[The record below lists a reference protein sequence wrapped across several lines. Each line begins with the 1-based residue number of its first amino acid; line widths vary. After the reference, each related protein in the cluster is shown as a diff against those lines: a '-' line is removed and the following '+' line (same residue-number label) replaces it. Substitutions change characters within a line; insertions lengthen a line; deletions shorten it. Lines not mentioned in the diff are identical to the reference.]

1 MDALARALQLDIR
14 ATDHL
19 HQLASATGGR
29 RPPPAAETVPSVLK
43 QLIDQ
48 FPMPTFMADRCQDVL
63 AANPCARLLSP
74 GFTPGENFLRWALLE
89 PAARELFVDWDEA
102 TELAVSRLREVAV
115 SDLGDPRMRELIEE
129 LSTASPRFREL
140 WSRADVGYRAGL
152 VRMRHPKVGDL
163 HLHRTRLTVPHSAG
177 QNLVFYHA
185 EPGSRSA
192 RALEQLRSLSS

>member
-1 MDALARALQLDIR
+1 MPGCA
-14 ATDHL
+14 
-19 HQLASATGGR
+19 GR
-29 RPPPAAETVPSVLK
+29 KSLRPPPVTEIHT
-43 QLIDQ
+43 
-48 FPMPTFMADRCQDVL
+48 R
-63 AANPCARLLSP
+63 R
-74 GFTPGENFLRWALLE
+74 NFLRWALLE